1 MYLSFLLMTP
11 AVMGQPVRLLSPT
24 DSHPG
29 IEYLKTV
36 DSVRQFTKPRGFF
49 SKLVTWVSG
58 PNRDNPELLRPFAA
72 AQDSLGRLLVAD
84 PGQHGVHFF
93 DSEKRKY
100 QFLKGPRGRQMESP
114 VGVGCDDQDHIYV
127 TDSAAK
133 LIYVFDSDAHF
144 LRTIGGE
151 SPDSSMERPTG
162 LAVDRSAH
170 RVYVTDTLR
179 HQVLVFGTDGRLI
192 RAIGKRGGGSCEFNF
207 PTAVALSE
215 GKIYVVD
222 AMNFRIQVL
231 SLDGQFISAFGQP
244 GNGSGT
250 LFRPKGIAADS
261 DGNLYVVDALFETV
275 QVFDPDGQFLYYFG
289 STGTEPGQFQ
299 LPSGIFINNRD
310 MIYVADSLNRRIQV
324 FHYRSAGQ

>member
-1 MYLSFLLMTP
+1 
-11 AVMGQPVRLLSPT
+11 
-24 DSHPG
+24 
-29 IEYLKTV
+29 V

-49 SKLVTWVSG
+49 SKVLSLVSG
-58 PNRDNPELLRPFAA
+58 PNRDNPELLRPYAT

-100 QFLKGPRGRQMESP
+100 QFLEGPRGRQLESP
-114 VGVGCDDQDHIYV
+114 IGVGCDDRDNIYV
-127 TDSAAK
+127 SDSARK
-133 LIYVFDSDAHF
+133 LIYVFDSGGHF

-151 SPDSSMERPTG
+151 SPDASMQRPTG
-162 LAVDRSAH
+162 LAVDREAH
-170 RVYVTDTLR
+170 RIYVTDTLR
-179 HQVLVFGTDGRLI
+179 HQVLIFGTDGSMIL
-192 RAIGKRGGGSCEFNF
+192 AIGKRGKGACEFNF
-207 PTAVALSE
+207 PTAVTLSE
-215 GKIYVVD
+215 GMVYVVD

-231 SLDGQFISAFGQP
+231 MPDGGFIRAFGQP

-261 DGNLYVVDALFETV
+261 DGNIYVADALFETV
-275 QVFDPDGQFLYYFG
+275 QVFDRDGQFLYYFG

-299 LPSGIFINNRD
+299 LPSGISINSRN

-324 FHYRSAGQ
+324 FRYRGAGK